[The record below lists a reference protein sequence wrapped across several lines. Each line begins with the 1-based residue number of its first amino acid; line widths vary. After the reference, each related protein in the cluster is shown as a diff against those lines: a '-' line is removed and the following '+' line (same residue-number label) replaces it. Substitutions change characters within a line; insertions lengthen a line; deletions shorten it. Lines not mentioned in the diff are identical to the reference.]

1 MSIAD
6 TISVNPVSKTLGALH
21 PEAAIRYFNTYATD
35 SLRQKK
41 TAKKSFSKFF
51 FASSAPS
58 VNRFGATVLLF
69 RFLFATIFIVSGC
82 FIISGNLQVPVE
94 FVSPLYFGLGEI
106 IVGSLL
112 AIGLLSRVVM
122 LAATCVFGYLSVIA
136 ILSGYF
142 DIQALLLCLG
152 SLVFLTIGT
161 GKYSCDFLIRK
172 ALVIRA
178 KRKQKELREQRLSY
192 RAYSLHNMR

>member
-1 MSIAD
+1 MNIAD

-21 PEAAIRYFNTYATD
+21 PEAAVRYFNTYAAD
-35 SLRQKK
+35 NSRQKK

-69 RFLFATIFIVSGC
+69 RFLFATIFIISGS
-82 FIISGNLQVPVE
+82 FILSGNLQAPVD
-94 FVSPLYFGLGEI
+94 FISPLYFGLGEI

-112 AIGLLSRVVM
+112 AIGLLSRIAM
-122 LAATCVFGYLSVIA
+122 LTATCVFGYLSVIDIMA
-136 ILSGYF
+136 GYF
-142 DIQALLLCLG
+142 DIQTLMLCFG

-172 ALVIRA
+172 AMVIRA
-178 KRKQKELREQRLSY
+178 KRKQKELREHRLSY
-192 RAYSLHNMR
+192 RAYSLHNMN